1 MMATSAA
8 SVVVPQPADDPLAY
22 LPISTIRDCKKEQ
35 VIYSPD
41 QCSSS
46 IYMVVKGKVKVYRI
60 AREGREVLVDI
71 YHVDEFFGDSAL
83 IGAMNG
89 HEKAVA
95 LEPDT
100 SVMMWTGNEVEELI
114 LNRPRLGIAL
124 LQITA
129 QRCLHLGWR
138 LESFA
143 SDTIERR
150 LARALIRF
158 SERFGK
164 VLEDGSIEM
173 MPLTHAMLSQYVGTS
188 REIITHHMTEFRRH
202 GYLRYSRKEVVI
214 YPDAIMQASLTPV

>member
-1 MMATSAA
+1 MATSPAVFIA
-8 SVVVPQPADDPLAY
+8 PQPAENPLAY
-22 LPISTIRDCKKEQ
+22 LPTSPIQECKKEQ

-41 QCSSS
+41 QCSAS

-60 AREGREVLVDI
+60 AGEGREVLVDI
-71 YHVDEFFGDSAL
+71 YHIDEFFGDSAL

-100 SVMMWTGNEVEELI
+100 SVMMWRANEVEELI

-129 QRCLHLGWR
+129 QRCIHFGWR
-138 LESFA
+138 IDGFA

-150 LARALIRF
+150 LARTLIRF

-164 VLEDGSIEM
+164 VQEDGSIQM
-173 MPLTHAMLSQYVGTS
+173 MPLTHEMLSQYVGTS
-188 REIITHHMTEFRRH
+188 REIITHHMTQFRRL

-214 YPDAIMQASLTPV
+214 YPDAMMHSSLTPV

>member
-1 MMATSAA
+1 MATSP
-8 SVVVPQPADDPLAY
+8 VRYVEPQPAEAPLTY
-22 LPISTIRDCKKEQ
+22 LPSSKIQECQKEQ

-41 QCSSS
+41 QCSAN

-60 AREGREVLVDI
+60 AQEGREVLVDI
-71 YHVDEFFGDSAL
+71 YHINEFFGDSAL

-100 SVMMWTGNEVEELI
+100 RVMMWTGSEVEELI

-129 QRCLHLGWR
+129 QRCMHFGWR
-138 LESFA
+138 LDSFA

-150 LARALIRF
+150 LARTLIRF

-173 MPLTHAMLSQYVGTS
+173 MPLTHEMLSQYVGTS
-188 REIITHHMTEFRRH
+188 REVITHFMTEFRRH
-202 GYLRYSRKEVVI
+202 GYLRYSRREVVI
-214 YPDAIMQASLTPV
+214 YPDAMMQSWLTPV

>member
-1 MMATSAA
+1 MATSAA
-8 SVVVPQPADDPLAY
+8 SVAVPQPADDPLAY

-71 YHVDEFFGDSAL
+71 YHVDEYFGDSPL

-89 HEKAVA
+89 HDKAVA

-100 SVMMWTGNEVEELI
+100 SVMMWTGNEVEEVI
-114 LNRPRLGIAL
+114 LNRPRLGILL

-188 REIITHHMTEFRRH
+188 REIITHHMTEFRRQ